1 MSKQNRRSARSTQI
15 SRKWLIAAVVG
26 VIVLIGGVIA
36 LPALTNGTRTSLP
49 NSASAFSVLT
59 LVGQPAP
66 AFTATNVD
74 GKPFTLNPGDGKAK
88 VIVFYMGFR

>member
-1 MSKQNRRSARSTQI
+1 MSKQSRRAARPRQT
-15 SRKWLIAAVVG
+15 SRTWLIVAVVG

-36 LPALTNGTRTSLP
+36 LPTLTNSTRTSLP
-49 NSASAFSVLT
+49 DSANTFSVPT
-59 LVGQPAP
+59 LVGQSAP

-74 GKPFTLNPGDGKAK
+74 GKPFTLTPGDGKAK